1 MQQSSIRTALCTLL
15 FGVAAFSTNA
25 QALDQGDWIFRIG
38 ASYVAPN
45 DDSSVITSSTL
56 GPQAGT
62 GVDVEDATSLSLT
75 IGYMATENLGFELLG
90 AYPFQHGIGPN
101 SGLGA
106 VLGSNSDIGST
117 RHLPPVFSVQWHFMP
132 HSSVRPYVGVGVNY
146 THFFDTHLKGNI
158 VTVAGYDNLE
168 LDDSWGA
175 AGQIGVDIDLGSSD
189 AFLNLDVRY
198 IDIDTEATVTEA
210 APGSG
215 ALGPKLTTDVDIDPW
230 VYTISIGTTF

>member
-45 DDSSVITSSTL
+45 DDSGTVNNPAPI
-56 GPQAGT
+56 AGT
-62 GVDVEDATSLSLT
+62 GVEVDDATSLSLT
-75 IGYMATENLGFELLG
+75 IGYMATENLGFEVLG
-90 AYPFQHGIGPN
+90 AWPFQHNIGPN

-106 VLGSNSDIGST
+106 ALGSNSDIGST

-132 HSSVRPYVGVGVNY
+132 HSNVRPYVGVGVNY
-146 THFFDTHLKGNI
+146 THFFDEHLRGNI
-158 VTVAGYDNLE
+158 VSVGGYDSLE

-175 AGQIGVDIDLGSSD
+175 AGQVGVDIDLGSSD
-189 AFLNLDVRY
+189 TFLNLDVRY
-198 IDIDTEATVTEA
+198 IDIGTKATIKEAL
-210 APGSG
+210 PGSG
-215 ALGPKLTTDVDIDPW
+215 AFGPKLTTDVDIDPW